1 MVNVRELLAKATKA
15 TAYMYDREA
24 TVTRNVTVVKP
35 NGAET
40 EHLETIYDA
49 IPCRISYPQTS
60 IANAAQGDV
69 NAVAYD
75 AKMFCSPEYELKQ
88 VTRSPLITSGES
100 GNLPR
105 RLGLPTVQTSHAFT
119 LHTKKCYCVEGGLLN
134 GWCRVFKPA
143 SFSA

>member
-40 EHLETIYDA
+40 EQLETIYDA

-60 IANAAQGDV
+60 TANAAQGDV
-69 NAVAYD
+69 NTVAYD
-75 AKMFCSPEYELKQ
+75 AKMFCSPEYELKAGDTITVDNKWREWEAPTTFRFADGADESRVY
-88 VTRSPLITSGES
+88 VTHQEVL
-100 GNLPR
+100 LR
-105 RLGLPTVQTSHAFT
+105 R
-119 LHTKKCYCVEGGLLN
+119 GGI
-134 GWCRVFKPA
+134 A
-143 SFSA
+143 